1 MAQGVIPGQD
11 VPVGTSEGPR
21 INDRKRTRE
30 DALPGP
36 STKRHAGPAIKNEA
50 MSSAARAQRIRELQV
65 SMDADVLSPLVASD
79 GVVGVG

>member
-11 VPVGTSEGPR
+11 VPVGTGEGPR
-21 INDRKRTRE
+21 INERKRTRE

-50 MSSAARAQRIRELQV
+50 MSSAARAQRIRDLQV

-79 GVVGVG
+79 GVVRVG